1 MARKVTTDNLSGLN
15 DSNLLQN
22 DLSFEADAETLSLFT
37 SIDFDLDEAK
47 VDADVDQV
55 GDAKKSTLLTTD
67 DESDEEEEEEEE
79 SADSMVHSVQ
89 QANGNFLYAFI
100 SGTKLQLNF
109 EFWRQCD
116 LAQVNLDISWRLGDN
131 YL

>member
-55 GDAKKSTLLTTD
+55 GDAKKSTLLTTNDGTVDNDDD

-109 EFWRQCD
+109 EFWR
-116 LAQVNLDISWRLGDN
+116 IH
-131 YL
+131 